1 MRVSVIL
8 LAAGLGR
15 RMGGKRPKAFLTLG
29 GKPLYLHSL
38 ETFRSVREVRQIV
51 LVVPK
56 GVRIPGGVEGP
67 ALSELDIVRRVE
79 GGLRRQDSVQ
89 NGLREVDPASDV
101 VLIHDAARPFVTP
114 DLARKV
120 IRGALEHGGAVPGLP
135 VRDTLKKR
143 GEEGLIQATLDRNS
157 LWSVQTP
164 QGFRKGILEAAYA
177 SGHGVEDAT
186 DDAQVVERAG
196 GAVAIVEGNAENFK
210 ITSKSDLSL
219 AEDYYRRR
227 RPRTTRGTPGS
238 SPVRRRP

>member
-15 RMGGKRPKAFLTLG
+15 RMGGKRPKAFLALG
-29 GKPLYLHSL
+29 GKPLYIHSL
-38 ETFRSVREVRQIV
+38 EVFQSLKEVRQIV
-51 LVVPK
+51 LVVPR
-56 GVRIPGGVEGP
+56 GVRVPGG
-67 ALSELDIVRRVE
+67 VE

-101 VLIHDAARPFVTP
+101 VLVHDAARPFVTAE
-114 DLARKV
+114 LARKV
-120 IRGALEHGGAVPGLP
+120 IRGAMEHGGAVPGLP
-135 VRDTLKKR
+135 VRDTLKRR
-143 GEEGLIQATLDRNS
+143 GEGGLIQATLDRNG
-157 LWSVQTP
+157 LCSVQTP

-196 GAVAIVEGNAENFK
+196 GAVSIVEGNSENFK

-219 AEDYYRRR
+219 AEDYFRRR
-227 RPRTTRGTPGS
+227 RSRTTRGTPGS
-238 SPVRRRP
+238 SPVRRKP